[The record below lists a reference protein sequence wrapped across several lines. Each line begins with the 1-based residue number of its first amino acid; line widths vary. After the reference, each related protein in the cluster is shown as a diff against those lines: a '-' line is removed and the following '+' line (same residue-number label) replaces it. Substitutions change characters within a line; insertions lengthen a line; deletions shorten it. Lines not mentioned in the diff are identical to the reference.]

1 METPEIPQALDVPAA
16 IAARRSTKDFRPDR
30 INPALLQRIL
40 DLTTEAPS
48 SWNLQPWRI
57 VVIDD
62 NDSRES
68 LHKAC
73 FEQRQVL
80 EAPVTL
86 VFAVDIDAW
95 EGDMAPIIEQ
105 ARTLGAWPDPYCK
118 NASEAIPVGQNALS
132 SLGRL
137 REYAIKD
144 AMIAATHCVL
154 AATSFGLQTTYMNG
168 WREDAVKEVIG
179 ATNRDEIAIAVL
191 VAIGHAKKILAH
203 PGRVSSKQTVF
214 RGRLPEAGC

>member
-1 METPEIPQALDVPAA
+1 MEAPEIPQPLDVPAA
-16 IAARRSTKDFRPDR
+16 IAARRSTKDFNPDQ
-30 INPALLQRIL
+30 IDPALLQRIL

-57 VVIDD
+57 VVVTDPD
-62 NDSRES
+62 RRKS
-68 LHKAC
+68 LHEAC
-73 FEQRQVL
+73 FHQRQVL

-95 EGDMAPIIEQ
+95 QEDMAPIIEQ
-105 ARTLGAWPDPYCK
+105 ARAVGSWPDQYCEI
-118 NASEAIPVGQNALS
+118 ATEAIPAGQNALS
-132 SLGRL
+132 NIGRL

-179 ATNRDEIAIAVL
+179 AAGREEIAIAVL
-191 VAIGHAKKILAH
+191 VVLGHAKEILPH
-203 PGRVSSKQTVF
+203 PGRVSSDQTVF
-214 RGRLPEAGC
+214 HERLPQSDN